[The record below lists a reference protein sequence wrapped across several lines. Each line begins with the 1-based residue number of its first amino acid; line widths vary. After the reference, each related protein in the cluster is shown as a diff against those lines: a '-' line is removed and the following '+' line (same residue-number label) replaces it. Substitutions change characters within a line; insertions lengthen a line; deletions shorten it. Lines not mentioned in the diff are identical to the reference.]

1 MTAVSQSTTQTE
13 SRVTA
18 QAGRRRFTV
27 DYKTAMVEEAVRCR
41 AASEIGALRRR
52 EGLYSSHLT
61 AWRKHYRAG
70 ARRALSTRRGPTP
83 AAPAHPLP
91 RENARLRE
99 ELARATLVIEI
110 QKNFQRC
117 WRRGR
122 RTTRMARPRDRR
134 AAGPW

>member
-27 DYKTAMVEEAVRCR
+27 DYKTAMVEEAERCR

-110 QKNFQRC
+110 QKKLSALLETGAPHDPN
-117 WRRGR
+117 G
-122 RTTRMARPRDRR
+122 APS
-134 AAGPW
+134 